1 MPVPSSIR
9 FSPPADGMDTGGHP
23 QSLLIL
29 GAGGHGLVVAE
40 LARACGFSDIAFADD
55 RASDAVGTLADLPA
69 LAPRH
74 GAVAISIGNLPF
86 RQSLLD
92 KLEALS
98 APVPALVHPTAYVS
112 PSARIAPG
120 VLVLP
125 GAIVHANTVVGRGA
139 IVSAGAVIDHDAIV
153 GPCSH
158 VDAGAVVAARACV
171 PHLTKVPAGSC
182 VRPDP
187 SPSNDGGRE

>member
-1 MPVPSSIR
+1 MPVSSSIR
-9 FSPPADGMDTGGHP
+9 FSPSSNDMDREGHP

-55 RASDAVGTLADLPA
+55 RTPDAEGNLANLPSLALRYDAV
-69 LAPRH
+69 
-74 GAVAISIGNLPF
+74 AVSIGNLPF

-112 PSARIAPG
+112 LSARIALG
-120 VLVLP
+120 ALVLP
-125 GAIVHANTVVGRGA
+125 GAIVHANAVVGRGA
-139 IVSAGAVIDHDAIV
+139 IVSAGAVIDHDAII

-158 VDAGAVVAARACV
+158 VEAGAVVAARAFV
-171 PHLTKVPAGSC
+171 PPLQTISAGTSIL
-182 VRPDP
+182 P
-187 SPSNDGGRE
+187 SANPKDSLP